1 MANSF
6 VATASLDT
14 TLPNRFH
21 QLLPK
26 LLMLGVVLL
35 LLILAALAINVF
47 NKLPNAAISLQHKG
61 LNTQQTLQLQQLLG
75 EKADTNLLKADL
87 QSYVAKLET
96 VDWVGQVD
104 VRRDWQQGIVVN
116 VVPRQAVAKFGSERL
131 VDANGTVFKPADS
144 NDLNNP
150 SLMQLQGDSQNAVVM
165 MQQIKQ
171 VSDWFMPLGMKIEEV
186 IVTPRMAWLFRF
198 DNGLRVLVDNDNT
211 SEKLYR
217 LSIMLQN
224 QLKPQL
230 KTLQTVDLRY
240 KNGMAI
246 TKRPVIQQASDT
258 TAVNKSA
265 DTKPVT
271 DANSTSLK
279 FGCPAT
285 LPVYPCSVT
294 SSSVAKILSSATQN
308 NLLAIA
314 LTTKALVAEITT
326 TSCPACKCDWI
337 ALTAFGRTFG
347 AISSCKYCSRHSCNW
362 AKVCCFKKPA
372 TNSL

>member
-87 QSYVAKLET
+87 QSYLAKLET
-96 VDWVGQVD
+96 VDWVGQAD

-230 KTLQTVDLRY
+230 KMLQTVDLRY

-246 TKRPVIQQASDT
+246 TKRPVIQQAGDT
-258 TAVNKSA
+258 AAVNAKSA

-271 DANSTSLK
+271 DANSITDSKTNALK
-279 FGCPAT
+279 
-285 LPVYPCSVT
+285 
-294 SSSVAKILSSATQN
+294 
-308 NLLAIA
+308 
-314 LTTKALVAEITT
+314 TTANP
-326 TSCPACKCDWI
+326 S
-337 ALTAFGRTFG
+337 
-347 AISSCKYCSRHSCNW
+347 H
-362 AKVCCFKKPA
+362 
-372 TNSL
+372 

>member
-35 LLILAALAINVF
+35 LVILAALAINVF

-87 QSYVAKLET
+87 QSYLAKLET
-96 VDWVGQVD
+96 VDWVGQAD

-131 VDANGTVFKPADS
+131 VDANGMVFKPADS
-144 NDLNNP
+144 NDLNNT
-150 SLMQLQGDSQNAVVM
+150 SLMQLQGDSQNAIVM

-171 VSDWFMPLGMKIEEV
+171 VSDWFMPLGIKIEEV

-246 TKRPVIQQASDT
+246 TKRPVIQQAGGT
-258 TAVNKSA
+258 TVVNAKSA

-271 DANSTSLK
+271 DANSTTDSK
-279 FGCPAT
+279 
-285 LPVYPCSVT
+285 
-294 SSSVAKILSSATQN
+294 
-308 NLLAIA
+308 
-314 LTTKALVAEITT
+314 TKALKT
-326 TSCPACKCDWI
+326 PAYP
-337 ALTAFGRTFG
+337 
-347 AISSCKYCSRHSCNW
+347 SH
-362 AKVCCFKKPA
+362 
-372 TNSL
+372 

>member
-87 QSYVAKLET
+87 QSYLAKIAT
-96 VDWVGQVD
+96 VDWVGQAD

-144 NDLNNP
+144 NDLNNA

-246 TKRPVIQQASDT
+246 TKRPVIQQAGDT
-258 TAVNKSA
+258 TAINAKSD
-265 DTKPVT
+265 DTKSVT
-271 DANSTSLK
+271 DANSTTDSKTNALK
-279 FGCPAT
+279 TPAN
-285 LPVYPCSVT
+285 PS
-294 SSSVAKILSSATQN
+294 
-308 NLLAIA
+308 
-314 LTTKALVAEITT
+314 
-326 TSCPACKCDWI
+326 
-337 ALTAFGRTFG
+337 
-347 AISSCKYCSRHSCNW
+347 H
-362 AKVCCFKKPA
+362 
-372 TNSL
+372 

>member
-1 MANSF
+1 
-6 VATASLDT
+6 
-14 TLPNRFH
+14 
-21 QLLPK
+21 
-26 LLMLGVVLL
+26 MLGVVLL

-96 VDWVGQVD
+96 VDWVGQAD

-144 NDLNNP
+144 NDLNNA

-230 KTLQTVDLRY
+230 ETLQTVDLRY

-258 TAVNKSA
+258 TAINAKSD
-265 DTKPVT
+265 DTKSVT
-271 DANSTSLK
+271 DANSTTDSKTNALK
-279 FGCPAT
+279 
-285 LPVYPCSVT
+285 
-294 SSSVAKILSSATQN
+294 
-308 NLLAIA
+308 
-314 LTTKALVAEITT
+314 TTANP
-326 TSCPACKCDWI
+326 S
-337 ALTAFGRTFG
+337 
-347 AISSCKYCSRHSCNW
+347 H
-362 AKVCCFKKPA
+362 
-372 TNSL
+372 

>member
-96 VDWVGQVD
+96 VDWVGQAD

-131 VDANGTVFKPADS
+131 VDANGMVFKPADS
-144 NDLNNP
+144 NDLNNA

-230 KTLQTVDLRY
+230 ETLQTVDLRY

-258 TAVNKSA
+258 TAVNKSD
-265 DTKPVT
+265 DTKSVT
-271 DANSTSLK
+271 DANSTTDSK
-279 FGCPAT
+279 
-285 LPVYPCSVT
+285 
-294 SSSVAKILSSATQN
+294 
-308 NLLAIA
+308 
-314 LTTKALVAEITT
+314 TKALKTT
-326 TSCPACKCDWI
+326 
-337 ALTAFGRTFG
+337 
-347 AISSCKYCSRHSCNW
+347 AIR
-362 AKVCCFKKPA
+362 
-372 TNSL
+372 

>member
-87 QSYVAKLET
+87 QSYLAKLET

-246 TKRPVIQQASDT
+246 TKRPLIQQASDT

-271 DANSTSLK
+271 DANSATDSKTNALK
-279 FGCPAT
+279 
-285 LPVYPCSVT
+285 
-294 SSSVAKILSSATQN
+294 
-308 NLLAIA
+308 
-314 LTTKALVAEITT
+314 TTANP
-326 TSCPACKCDWI
+326 S
-337 ALTAFGRTFG
+337 
-347 AISSCKYCSRHSCNW
+347 H
-362 AKVCCFKKPA
+362 
-372 TNSL
+372 

>member
-6 VATASLDT
+6 VATASLNT
-14 TLPNRFH
+14 SLPNRFH

-87 QSYVAKLET
+87 QSYLAKLET

-131 VDANGTVFKPADS
+131 VDANGMVFKPADS
-144 NDLNNP
+144 NDLNNT
-150 SLMQLQGDSQNAVVM
+150 SLMQLQGDSQNAIVM

-171 VSDWFMPLGMKIEEV
+171 VSDWFMPLGIKIDEV

-246 TKRPVIQQASDT
+246 TKRPVIQQANDT
-258 TAVNKSA
+258 TVVNAKSA
-265 DTKPVT
+265 DTKLLT
-271 DANSTSLK
+271 DANSTTDSK
-279 FGCPAT
+279 
-285 LPVYPCSVT
+285 
-294 SSSVAKILSSATQN
+294 
-308 NLLAIA
+308 
-314 LTTKALVAEITT
+314 TKALKT
-326 TSCPACKCDWI
+326 PAI
-337 ALTAFGRTFG
+337 R
-347 AISSCKYCSRHSCNW
+347 
-362 AKVCCFKKPA
+362 
-372 TNSL
+372 

>member
-87 QSYVAKLET
+87 QSYLAKLET
-96 VDWVGQVD
+96 VDWVGQAD

-144 NDLNNP
+144 NDLNNA
-150 SLMQLQGDSQNAVVM
+150 SLMQLQGDSQNAVVI

-230 KTLQTVDLRY
+230 ETLQTVDLRY

-265 DTKPVT
+265 DTKSVT
-271 DANSTSLK
+271 DANSTTDSK
-279 FGCPAT
+279 
-285 LPVYPCSVT
+285 
-294 SSSVAKILSSATQN
+294 
-308 NLLAIA
+308 
-314 LTTKALVAEITT
+314 TKALKTT
-326 TSCPACKCDWI
+326 
-337 ALTAFGRTFG
+337 
-347 AISSCKYCSRHSCNW
+347 AIR
-362 AKVCCFKKPA
+362 
-372 TNSL
+372 

>member
-87 QSYVAKLET
+87 QSYLAKLET
-96 VDWVGQVD
+96 VDWVGQAD

-144 NDLNNP
+144 NDLNNA

-230 KTLQTVDLRY
+230 ETLQTVDLRY

-246 TKRPVIQQASDT
+246 TKRPVIQQAGDT
-258 TAVNKSA
+258 AAVNAKSA
-265 DTKPVT
+265 DTKLLT
-271 DANSTSLK
+271 DANSTTDSKTNALK
-279 FGCPAT
+279 
-285 LPVYPCSVT
+285 
-294 SSSVAKILSSATQN
+294 
-308 NLLAIA
+308 
-314 LTTKALVAEITT
+314 TTANP
-326 TSCPACKCDWI
+326 S
-337 ALTAFGRTFG
+337 
-347 AISSCKYCSRHSCNW
+347 H
-362 AKVCCFKKPA
+362 
-372 TNSL
+372 

>member
-87 QSYVAKLET
+87 QSYLAKLET

-144 NDLNNP
+144 NDLNNT

-246 TKRPVIQQASDT
+246 TKRPVIQQAGDT
-258 TAVNKSA
+258 TAVNAKSD
-265 DTKPVT
+265 DTKSVT
-271 DANSTSLK
+271 DADSTTDSKTNALK
-279 FGCPAT
+279 
-285 LPVYPCSVT
+285 
-294 SSSVAKILSSATQN
+294 
-308 NLLAIA
+308 
-314 LTTKALVAEITT
+314 TTANP
-326 TSCPACKCDWI
+326 S
-337 ALTAFGRTFG
+337 
-347 AISSCKYCSRHSCNW
+347 H
-362 AKVCCFKKPA
+362 
-372 TNSL
+372 

>member
-87 QSYVAKLET
+87 QSYLAKLET
-96 VDWVGQVD
+96 VDWVGQAD

-230 KTLQTVDLRY
+230 ETLQTVDLRY

-271 DANSTSLK
+271 DANSTTDSKTNALK
-279 FGCPAT
+279 
-285 LPVYPCSVT
+285 
-294 SSSVAKILSSATQN
+294 
-308 NLLAIA
+308 
-314 LTTKALVAEITT
+314 TTANP
-326 TSCPACKCDWI
+326 S
-337 ALTAFGRTFG
+337 
-347 AISSCKYCSRHSCNW
+347 H
-362 AKVCCFKKPA
+362 
-372 TNSL
+372 

>member
-35 LLILAALAINVF
+35 LVILAALAINVF

-87 QSYVAKLET
+87 QSYLAKLET
-96 VDWVGQVD
+96 VDWVGQAD

-131 VDANGTVFKPADS
+131 VDANGMVFKPADS
-144 NDLNNP
+144 NDLNNT
-150 SLMQLQGDSQNAVVM
+150 SLMQLQGDSQNAIVM

-171 VSDWFMPLGMKIEEV
+171 VSDWFMPLGIKIEEV

-246 TKRPVIQQASDT
+246 TKRPVIQQASDA
-258 TAVNKSA
+258 TAVNKSD
-265 DTKPVT
+265 DTKSVT
-271 DANSTSLK
+271 DANSTTDSKTEALK
-279 FGCPAT
+279 TPA
-285 LPVYPCSVT
+285 YPS
-294 SSSVAKILSSATQN
+294 
-308 NLLAIA
+308 
-314 LTTKALVAEITT
+314 
-326 TSCPACKCDWI
+326 
-337 ALTAFGRTFG
+337 
-347 AISSCKYCSRHSCNW
+347 H
-362 AKVCCFKKPA
+362 
-372 TNSL
+372 

>member
-14 TLPNRFH
+14 TLPTRFH

-87 QSYVAKLET
+87 QSYLAKLET
-96 VDWVGQVD
+96 VDWVGQAD

-230 KTLQTVDLRY
+230 ETLQTVDLRY

-258 TAVNKSA
+258 TAINKSA

-271 DANSTSLK
+271 DANSTTDSKTNALK
-279 FGCPAT
+279 
-285 LPVYPCSVT
+285 
-294 SSSVAKILSSATQN
+294 
-308 NLLAIA
+308 
-314 LTTKALVAEITT
+314 TTANP
-326 TSCPACKCDWI
+326 S
-337 ALTAFGRTFG
+337 
-347 AISSCKYCSRHSCNW
+347 H
-362 AKVCCFKKPA
+362 
-372 TNSL
+372 

>member
-6 VATASLDT
+6 VATASLNT
-14 TLPNRFH
+14 SLPNRFH

-87 QSYVAKLET
+87 QSYLAKLET

-131 VDANGTVFKPADS
+131 VDANGMVFKPADS
-144 NDLNNP
+144 NDLNNT
-150 SLMQLQGDSQNAVVM
+150 SLMQLQGDSQNAIVM

-246 TKRPVIQQASDT
+246 TKRPVIQQAGDT
-258 TAVNKSA
+258 TAVNAKSD
-265 DTKPVT
+265 DTKSVS
-271 DANSTSLK
+271 DANSTTDSK
-279 FGCPAT
+279 
-285 LPVYPCSVT
+285 
-294 SSSVAKILSSATQN
+294 
-308 NLLAIA
+308 
-314 LTTKALVAEITT
+314 TKALKTT
-326 TSCPACKCDWI
+326 ANPS
-337 ALTAFGRTFG
+337 
-347 AISSCKYCSRHSCNW
+347 H
-362 AKVCCFKKPA
+362 
-372 TNSL
+372 

>member
-1 MANSF
+1 M
-6 VATASLDT
+6 
-14 TLPNRFH
+14 R
-21 QLLPK
+21 
-26 LLMLGVVLL
+26 
-35 LLILAALAINVF
+35 
-47 NKLPNAAISLQHKG
+47 
-61 LNTQQTLQLQQLLG
+61 

-87 QSYVAKLET
+87 QSYLAKLET
-96 VDWVGQVD
+96 VDWVGQAD

-246 TKRPVIQQASDT
+246 TKRPVIQQAGDT
-258 TAVNKSA
+258 TAINAKSD
-265 DTKPVT
+265 DTKSVT
-271 DANSTSLK
+271 DANSTTDSKTNALK
-279 FGCPAT
+279 
-285 LPVYPCSVT
+285 
-294 SSSVAKILSSATQN
+294 
-308 NLLAIA
+308 
-314 LTTKALVAEITT
+314 TTANP
-326 TSCPACKCDWI
+326 S
-337 ALTAFGRTFG
+337 
-347 AISSCKYCSRHSCNW
+347 H
-362 AKVCCFKKPA
+362 
-372 TNSL
+372 

>member
-87 QSYVAKLET
+87 QSYLAKLET
-96 VDWVGQVD
+96 VDWVGQAD

-144 NDLNNP
+144 NDLNNA

-230 KTLQTVDLRY
+230 ETLQTVDLRY

-265 DTKPVT
+265 DTKSVT
-271 DANSTSLK
+271 DANSTTDSK
-279 FGCPAT
+279 
-285 LPVYPCSVT
+285 
-294 SSSVAKILSSATQN
+294 
-308 NLLAIA
+308 
-314 LTTKALVAEITT
+314 TKALKTT
-326 TSCPACKCDWI
+326 
-337 ALTAFGRTFG
+337 
-347 AISSCKYCSRHSCNW
+347 AIR
-362 AKVCCFKKPA
+362 
-372 TNSL
+372 

>member
-87 QSYVAKLET
+87 QSYLAKLET
-96 VDWVGQVD
+96 VDWVGQAD

-144 NDLNNP
+144 NDLNNA

-230 KTLQTVDLRY
+230 ETLQTVDLRY

-265 DTKPVT
+265 DTKSVT
-271 DANSTSLK
+271 DANSTTDSK
-279 FGCPAT
+279 
-285 LPVYPCSVT
+285 
-294 SSSVAKILSSATQN
+294 
-308 NLLAIA
+308 
-314 LTTKALVAEITT
+314 TKALKTT
-326 TSCPACKCDWI
+326 ANPS
-337 ALTAFGRTFG
+337 
-347 AISSCKYCSRHSCNW
+347 H
-362 AKVCCFKKPA
+362 
-372 TNSL
+372 

>member
-87 QSYVAKLET
+87 QSYLAKLET
-96 VDWVGQVD
+96 VDWVGQAD

-131 VDANGTVFKPADS
+131 VDANGMVFKPADS
-144 NDLNNP
+144 NDLNNA

-230 KTLQTVDLRY
+230 ETLQTVDLRY

-246 TKRPVIQQASDT
+246 TKRPVIQQASNT

-271 DANSTSLK
+271 DANSTTDSK
-279 FGCPAT
+279 
-285 LPVYPCSVT
+285 
-294 SSSVAKILSSATQN
+294 
-308 NLLAIA
+308 
-314 LTTKALVAEITT
+314 TKALKT
-326 TSCPACKCDWI
+326 PANP
-337 ALTAFGRTFG
+337 
-347 AISSCKYCSRHSCNW
+347 SH
-362 AKVCCFKKPA
+362 
-372 TNSL
+372 

>member
-96 VDWVGQVD
+96 VDWVGQAD

-131 VDANGTVFKPADS
+131 VDANGMVFKPADS
-144 NDLNNP
+144 NDLNNT
-150 SLMQLQGDSQNAVVM
+150 SLMQLQGDSQNAIVM

-171 VSDWFMPLGMKIEEV
+171 VSDWFMPLGIKIEEV

-246 TKRPVIQQASDT
+246 TKRPMIQQASDT
-258 TAVNKSA
+258 TVVNAKSA
-265 DTKPVT
+265 DTKPAT
-271 DANSTSLK
+271 DANSTTDSKTEALK
-279 FGCPAT
+279 TPA
-285 LPVYPCSVT
+285 YPS
-294 SSSVAKILSSATQN
+294 
-308 NLLAIA
+308 
-314 LTTKALVAEITT
+314 
-326 TSCPACKCDWI
+326 
-337 ALTAFGRTFG
+337 
-347 AISSCKYCSRHSCNW
+347 H
-362 AKVCCFKKPA
+362 
-372 TNSL
+372 

>member
-6 VATASLDT
+6 VATASLNT
-14 TLPNRFH
+14 SLPNRFH

-35 LLILAALAINVF
+35 LVILAALAINVF

-87 QSYVAKLET
+87 QSYLAKLET
-96 VDWVGQVD
+96 VDWVGQAD

-131 VDANGTVFKPADS
+131 VDANGMVFKPADS
-144 NDLNNP
+144 NDLNNT
-150 SLMQLQGDSQNAVVM
+150 SLMQLQGDSQNAIVM

-171 VSDWFMPLGMKIEEV
+171 VSDWFMPLGIKIEEV

-246 TKRPVIQQASDT
+246 TKRLLIQQASDT
-258 TAVNKSA
+258 TAVNAKSA

-271 DANSTSLK
+271 DANSITDSKTNALK
-279 FGCPAT
+279 
-285 LPVYPCSVT
+285 
-294 SSSVAKILSSATQN
+294 
-308 NLLAIA
+308 
-314 LTTKALVAEITT
+314 TTANP
-326 TSCPACKCDWI
+326 S
-337 ALTAFGRTFG
+337 
-347 AISSCKYCSRHSCNW
+347 H
-362 AKVCCFKKPA
+362 
-372 TNSL
+372 

>member
-35 LLILAALAINVF
+35 LVILVALAINVF

-87 QSYVAKLET
+87 QSYLAKLET
-96 VDWVGQVD
+96 VDWVGQAD

-144 NDLNNP
+144 NDLNNA

-258 TAVNKSA
+258 TAVNAKSKSA

-271 DANSTSLK
+271 DANSTTDSK
-279 FGCPAT
+279 
-285 LPVYPCSVT
+285 
-294 SSSVAKILSSATQN
+294 
-308 NLLAIA
+308 
-314 LTTKALVAEITT
+314 TKALKT
-326 TSCPACKCDWI
+326 PANP
-337 ALTAFGRTFG
+337 
-347 AISSCKYCSRHSCNW
+347 SH
-362 AKVCCFKKPA
+362 
-372 TNSL
+372 

>member
-96 VDWVGQVD
+96 VDWVGQAD

-131 VDANGTVFKPADS
+131 VDANCMVFKPADS
-144 NDLNNP
+144 NDLNNA

-230 KTLQTVDLRY
+230 ETLQTVDLRY

-271 DANSTSLK
+271 DANSTTDSKTNALK
-279 FGCPAT
+279 
-285 LPVYPCSVT
+285 
-294 SSSVAKILSSATQN
+294 
-308 NLLAIA
+308 
-314 LTTKALVAEITT
+314 TTANP
-326 TSCPACKCDWI
+326 S
-337 ALTAFGRTFG
+337 
-347 AISSCKYCSRHSCNW
+347 H
-362 AKVCCFKKPA
+362 
-372 TNSL
+372 

>member
-35 LLILAALAINVF
+35 LLILAALAI
-47 NKLPNAAISLQHKG
+47 NAAISLQHKG

-96 VDWVGQVD
+96 VDWVGQAD

-144 NDLNNP
+144 NDLNNA

-246 TKRPVIQQASDT
+246 TKRPVIQQAGDT
-258 TAVNKSA
+258 TAINAKSD
-265 DTKPVT
+265 DTKSVT
-271 DANSTSLK
+271 DANSTPDSKTNALK
-279 FGCPAT
+279 
-285 LPVYPCSVT
+285 
-294 SSSVAKILSSATQN
+294 
-308 NLLAIA
+308 
-314 LTTKALVAEITT
+314 TTANP
-326 TSCPACKCDWI
+326 S
-337 ALTAFGRTFG
+337 
-347 AISSCKYCSRHSCNW
+347 H
-362 AKVCCFKKPA
+362 
-372 TNSL
+372 

>member
-14 TLPNRFH
+14 TLPTRFH

-87 QSYVAKLET
+87 QSYLAKIET
-96 VDWVGQVD
+96 VDWVGQAD

-230 KTLQTVDLRY
+230 ETLQTVDLRY

-258 TAVNKSA
+258 TAINKSA

-271 DANSTSLK
+271 DANSTTDSKTNALK
-279 FGCPAT
+279 
-285 LPVYPCSVT
+285 
-294 SSSVAKILSSATQN
+294 
-308 NLLAIA
+308 
-314 LTTKALVAEITT
+314 TTANP
-326 TSCPACKCDWI
+326 S
-337 ALTAFGRTFG
+337 
-347 AISSCKYCSRHSCNW
+347 H
-362 AKVCCFKKPA
+362 
-372 TNSL
+372 

>member
-6 VATASLDT
+6 VATASLDN

-87 QSYVAKLET
+87 QSYLAKLET

-246 TKRPVIQQASDT
+246 TKRPVIQQAGDT
-258 TAVNKSA
+258 TAVNAKSD

-271 DANSTSLK
+271 DANSTTDSK
-279 FGCPAT
+279 
-285 LPVYPCSVT
+285 
-294 SSSVAKILSSATQN
+294 
-308 NLLAIA
+308 
-314 LTTKALVAEITT
+314 TKALKTT
-326 TSCPACKCDWI
+326 ANPS
-337 ALTAFGRTFG
+337 
-347 AISSCKYCSRHSCNW
+347 H
-362 AKVCCFKKPA
+362 
-372 TNSL
+372 

>member
-96 VDWVGQVD
+96 VDWVGQAD

-131 VDANGTVFKPADS
+131 VDANGMVFKPADS
-144 NDLNNP
+144 NDLNNT
-150 SLMQLQGDSQNAVVM
+150 SLMQLQGDSQNAIVM

-171 VSDWFMPLGMKIEEV
+171 VSDWFMPLGIKIEEV

-246 TKRPVIQQASDT
+246 TKRPMIQQASDT
-258 TAVNKSA
+258 TVVNAKSA

-271 DANSTSLK
+271 DANSTTDSKTEALK
-279 FGCPAT
+279 TPA
-285 LPVYPCSVT
+285 YPS
-294 SSSVAKILSSATQN
+294 
-308 NLLAIA
+308 
-314 LTTKALVAEITT
+314 
-326 TSCPACKCDWI
+326 
-337 ALTAFGRTFG
+337 
-347 AISSCKYCSRHSCNW
+347 H
-362 AKVCCFKKPA
+362 
-372 TNSL
+372 

>member
-96 VDWVGQVD
+96 VDWVGQAD

-230 KTLQTVDLRY
+230 ETLQTVDLRY

-265 DTKPVT
+265 DTKSVT
-271 DANSTSLK
+271 DANSTTDSK
-279 FGCPAT
+279 
-285 LPVYPCSVT
+285 
-294 SSSVAKILSSATQN
+294 
-308 NLLAIA
+308 
-314 LTTKALVAEITT
+314 TKALKTT
-326 TSCPACKCDWI
+326 
-337 ALTAFGRTFG
+337 
-347 AISSCKYCSRHSCNW
+347 AIR
-362 AKVCCFKKPA
+362 
-372 TNSL
+372 

>member
-6 VATASLDT
+6 VATASLNT
-14 TLPNRFH
+14 SLPNRFH

-87 QSYVAKLET
+87 QSYLAKLET

-144 NDLNNP
+144 NDLNNA

-230 KTLQTVDLRY
+230 ETLQTVDLRY

-271 DANSTSLK
+271 DANSTTDSK
-279 FGCPAT
+279 
-285 LPVYPCSVT
+285 
-294 SSSVAKILSSATQN
+294 
-308 NLLAIA
+308 
-314 LTTKALVAEITT
+314 TKALKT
-326 TSCPACKCDWI
+326 PAI
-337 ALTAFGRTFG
+337 R
-347 AISSCKYCSRHSCNW
+347 
-362 AKVCCFKKPA
+362 
-372 TNSL
+372 

>member
-87 QSYVAKLET
+87 QSYLAKLET
-96 VDWVGQVD
+96 VDWVGQAD

-131 VDANGTVFKPADS
+131 VDANGMVFKPADS
-144 NDLNNP
+144 NDLNNT
-150 SLMQLQGDSQNAVVM
+150 SLMQLQGDSQNAIVM

-171 VSDWFMPLGMKIEEV
+171 VSDWFMPLGIKIEEV

-230 KTLQTVDLRY
+230 KMLQTVDLRY

-246 TKRPVIQQASDT
+246 TKRPVIQQAGDT
-258 TAVNKSA
+258 AAVNAKSD
-265 DTKPVT
+265 DTKSVT
-271 DANSTSLK
+271 DANSTTDSKTNALK
-279 FGCPAT
+279 TPAN
-285 LPVYPCSVT
+285 PS
-294 SSSVAKILSSATQN
+294 
-308 NLLAIA
+308 
-314 LTTKALVAEITT
+314 
-326 TSCPACKCDWI
+326 
-337 ALTAFGRTFG
+337 
-347 AISSCKYCSRHSCNW
+347 H
-362 AKVCCFKKPA
+362 
-372 TNSL
+372 

>member
-87 QSYVAKLET
+87 QSYLAKLET
-96 VDWVGQVD
+96 VDWVGQAD

-144 NDLNNP
+144 NDLNNA

-224 QLKPQL
+224 QRKPQL
-230 KTLQTVDLRY
+230 ETLQTVDLRY

-271 DANSTSLK
+271 AANSTTDSKTNALK
-279 FGCPAT
+279 
-285 LPVYPCSVT
+285 
-294 SSSVAKILSSATQN
+294 
-308 NLLAIA
+308 
-314 LTTKALVAEITT
+314 TTANP
-326 TSCPACKCDWI
+326 S
-337 ALTAFGRTFG
+337 
-347 AISSCKYCSRHSCNW
+347 H
-362 AKVCCFKKPA
+362 
-372 TNSL
+372 

>member
-6 VATASLDT
+6 VATASLNT
-14 TLPNRFH
+14 SLPNRFH

-87 QSYVAKLET
+87 QSYLAKLET

-246 TKRPVIQQASDT
+246 TKRPLIQQASDT

-271 DANSTSLK
+271 DANSATDSKTNALK
-279 FGCPAT
+279 
-285 LPVYPCSVT
+285 
-294 SSSVAKILSSATQN
+294 
-308 NLLAIA
+308 
-314 LTTKALVAEITT
+314 TTANP
-326 TSCPACKCDWI
+326 S
-337 ALTAFGRTFG
+337 
-347 AISSCKYCSRHSCNW
+347 H
-362 AKVCCFKKPA
+362 
-372 TNSL
+372 

>member
-87 QSYVAKLET
+87 QSYLAKLET
-96 VDWVGQVD
+96 VDWVGQAD

-144 NDLNNP
+144 NDLNNA

-230 KTLQTVDLRY
+230 ETLQTVDLRY

-258 TAVNKSA
+258 TAVNKSD
-265 DTKPVT
+265 DTKSVT
-271 DANSTSLK
+271 DANSTTDSK
-279 FGCPAT
+279 
-285 LPVYPCSVT
+285 
-294 SSSVAKILSSATQN
+294 
-308 NLLAIA
+308 
-314 LTTKALVAEITT
+314 TKALKTT
-326 TSCPACKCDWI
+326 
-337 ALTAFGRTFG
+337 
-347 AISSCKYCSRHSCNW
+347 AIR
-362 AKVCCFKKPA
+362 
-372 TNSL
+372 

>member
-87 QSYVAKLET
+87 QSYLAKLET
-96 VDWVGQVD
+96 VDWVGQAD

-144 NDLNNP
+144 NDLNNA

-230 KTLQTVDLRY
+230 ETLQTVDLRY

-258 TAVNKSA
+258 TAVNKSD
-265 DTKPVT
+265 DTKSVT
-271 DANSTSLK
+271 DANSTTDSK
-279 FGCPAT
+279 
-285 LPVYPCSVT
+285 
-294 SSSVAKILSSATQN
+294 
-308 NLLAIA
+308 
-314 LTTKALVAEITT
+314 TKALKTT
-326 TSCPACKCDWI
+326 ANPS
-337 ALTAFGRTFG
+337 
-347 AISSCKYCSRHSCNW
+347 H
-362 AKVCCFKKPA
+362 
-372 TNSL
+372 

>member
-87 QSYVAKLET
+87 QSYLAKIET
-96 VDWVGQVD
+96 VDWVGQAD

-144 NDLNNP
+144 NDLNNA

-230 KTLQTVDLRY
+230 KMLQTVDLRY

-246 TKRPVIQQASDT
+246 TKRPVIQQAGDT
-258 TAVNKSA
+258 AAVNAKSA

-271 DANSTSLK
+271 DANSTTDSK
-279 FGCPAT
+279 
-285 LPVYPCSVT
+285 
-294 SSSVAKILSSATQN
+294 
-308 NLLAIA
+308 
-314 LTTKALVAEITT
+314 TKALKT
-326 TSCPACKCDWI
+326 PANP
-337 ALTAFGRTFG
+337 
-347 AISSCKYCSRHSCNW
+347 SH
-362 AKVCCFKKPA
+362 
-372 TNSL
+372 

>member
-1 MANSF
+1 
-6 VATASLDT
+6 
-14 TLPNRFH
+14 
-21 QLLPK
+21 
-26 LLMLGVVLL
+26 
-35 LLILAALAINVF
+35 VF

-96 VDWVGQVD
+96 VDWVGQAD

-246 TKRPVIQQASDT
+246 TKRPVIQPANDT
-258 TAVNKSA
+258 TVVNAKSA
-265 DTKPVT
+265 DTKPAT
-271 DANSTSLK
+271 DANSITDSK
-279 FGCPAT
+279 
-285 LPVYPCSVT
+285 
-294 SSSVAKILSSATQN
+294 
-308 NLLAIA
+308 
-314 LTTKALVAEITT
+314 TKALKTT
-326 TSCPACKCDWI
+326 ANPS
-337 ALTAFGRTFG
+337 
-347 AISSCKYCSRHSCNW
+347 H
-362 AKVCCFKKPA
+362 
-372 TNSL
+372 

>member
-96 VDWVGQVD
+96 VDWVGQAD

-144 NDLNNP
+144 NDLNNA

-230 KTLQTVDLRY
+230 ETLQTVDLRY

-265 DTKPVT
+265 DTKSVT
-271 DANSTSLK
+271 DANSTTDSK
-279 FGCPAT
+279 
-285 LPVYPCSVT
+285 
-294 SSSVAKILSSATQN
+294 
-308 NLLAIA
+308 
-314 LTTKALVAEITT
+314 TKALKTT
-326 TSCPACKCDWI
+326 
-337 ALTAFGRTFG
+337 
-347 AISSCKYCSRHSCNW
+347 AIR
-362 AKVCCFKKPA
+362 
-372 TNSL
+372 